1 MASEAR
7 RHSLPYRLASA
18 ANIGI
23 VGALCKAFTF
33 GLNTPG
39 IHGLDGFVGLLE
51 KRTNPD
57 ERERGLITVSN
68 HISMCLRSLL
78 QKQVRAQST
87 SLPLS
92 GTHARRITSAWFFS
106 GQVLPTHRLK
116 HSPLGGL
123 FQPTMTEAVRL
134 VSAPLSSPHAS
145 PTTPAESDGP
155 DISPSAP
162 SLSDPFSSPHL
173 TYSTNG
179 ADTFPSPSAYAGHRY
194 AWIHVFPEGRIHQHP
209 RRTMRYF
216 RWGISRLILEPD
228 TCPDI
233 VPMWLEGYE
242 KVYPES
248 RAWLRPLPRA
258 GKDIGVWFG
267 ENVAGARTEA
277 EGNVFEG
284 LRRRWRGLVERDE
297 REARKRGDAVARTEL
312 GWLSEGLM
320 YGREAV
326 QLREECTMEVRKAV
340 LRLRRETGLPDE
352 DPKAGL
358 VETWREEG
366 TIRGGGRMK
375 DGSWVGDT

>member
-1 MASEAR
+1 
-7 RHSLPYRLASA
+7 
-18 ANIGI
+18 
-23 VGALCKAFTF
+23 
-33 GLNTPG
+33 
-39 IHGLDGFVGLLE
+39 
-51 KRTNPD
+51 
-57 ERERGLITVSN
+57 
-68 HISMCLRSLL
+68 
-78 QKQVRAQST
+78 
-87 SLPLS
+87 
-92 GTHARRITSAWFFS
+92 
-106 GQVLPTHRLK
+106 
-116 HSPLGGL
+116 
-123 FQPTMTEAVRL
+123 
-134 VSAPLSSPHAS
+134 
-145 PTTPAESDGP
+145 
-155 DISPSAP
+155 
-162 SLSDPFSSPHL
+162 
-173 TYSTNG
+173 
-179 ADTFPSPSAYAGHRY
+179 
-194 AWIHVFPEGRIHQHP
+194 
-209 RRTMRYF
+209 
-216 RWGISRLILEPD
+216 
-228 TCPDI
+228 
-233 VPMWLEGYE
+233 MWLEGYE